1 MLTGAAGE
9 LGPFPN
15 PILTA
20 ADDGGAA
27 RGEAVA
33 AVVASDGADLVALLW
48 FAEGEGVADG
58 GRGSALHCGVGG
70 EGGRPGAAPNP
81 SASPAAPTPAPGE
94 LRAVRT
100 LFSLLWGGGGAWLT
114 QPHFAGVGEV
124 IIAGDITPLS
134 PVVPHNDHAVLTGEK
149 VAVGLPRVPIF
160 IELGSTGRAGASL
173 ALCIASVPW
182 CPISVLL
189 VQAPRITRC
198 SCQWFQLRLQN
209 LGPIPRDGEGPQGVV
224 GMGTG

>member
-100 LFSLLWGGGGAWLT
+100 LFSLLWGGGGCVAYPAPFCRCRRGDNCRGHHSIVPRRAT
-114 QPHFAGVGEV
+114 Q
-124 IIAGDITPLS
+124 
-134 PVVPHNDHAVLTGEK
+134 
-149 VAVGLPRVPIF
+149 
-160 IELGSTGRAGASL
+160 
-173 ALCIASVPW
+173 
-182 CPISVLL
+182 
-189 VQAPRITRC
+189 
-198 SCQWFQLRLQN
+198 
-209 LGPIPRDGEGPQGVV
+209 
-224 GMGTG
+224 